1 MSNSIDLER
10 IRKEVEQKLFFNE
23 THAAEYQTDEVTRIS
38 SPING
43 NATAT
48 NYHSPDYSKF
58 PELILLNQYSH
69 HRAIFWF
76 HSVGGVQPY
85 FMFAENNTR
94 PFYGI
99 ESRGLRTERAPLH
112 GIQALA
118 AYYVHIILSVQPSG
132 PYDLGGYSLGGV
144 IAYEVARQLQELGEK
159 ISSITMLDTLDQG
172 VSHVTKN
179 ISFKSRLLQG
189 VNHTLAANVFKD
201 SDRLKTLLINRDEI
215 NWKMSEKKIIK
226 RLTQLACERVAFSS
240 EEQMKRK
247 ILKMAQLQ
255 LSYEYENYSILPLS
269 RPDEV
274 DCYFFRN
281 SSGILFGDLS
291 PFFWI
296 LEDEVNV
303 DHLVY
308 WKLWEKH
315 LPKIHVMDLNS
326 SSHMTIL
333 TEEKAYKPI
342 IEFCKQLYSE
352 EGITESYLTYF
363 KERLGMFQMMQHGM
377 ARSES

>member
-1 MSNSIDLER
+1 
-10 IRKEVEQKLFFNE
+10 
-23 THAAEYQTDEVTRIS
+23 
-38 SPING
+38 
-43 NATAT
+43 
-48 NYHSPDYSKF
+48 
-58 PELILLNQYSH
+58 
-69 HRAIFWF
+69 
-76 HSVGGVQPY
+76 
-85 FMFAENNTR
+85 
-94 PFYGI
+94 
-99 ESRGLRTERAPLH
+99 
-112 GIQALA
+112 
-118 AYYVHIILSVQPSG
+118 
-132 PYDLGGYSLGGV
+132 
-144 IAYEVARQLQELGEK
+144 
-159 ISSITMLDTLDQG
+159 
-172 VSHVTKN
+172 
-179 ISFKSRLLQG
+179 
-189 VNHTLAANVFKD
+189 
-201 SDRLKTLLINRDEI
+201 
-215 NWKMSEKKIIK
+215 
-226 RLTQLACERVAFSS
+226 
-240 EEQMKRK
+240 
-247 ILKMAQLQ
+247 MAQLQ